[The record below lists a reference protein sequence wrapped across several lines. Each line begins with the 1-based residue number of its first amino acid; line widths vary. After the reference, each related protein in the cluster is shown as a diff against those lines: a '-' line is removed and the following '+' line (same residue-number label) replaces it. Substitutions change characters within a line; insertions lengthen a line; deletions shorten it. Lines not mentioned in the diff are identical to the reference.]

1 MSRRKK
7 GKGRGEGEIP
17 LPFSLLPPPPP
28 HPPFDEGFLRY
39 EFGGLIFGGA
49 YFRNFTAREPS
60 TFRADGDCN
69 ACSRVSFS
77 LLSLRKMKTTRSL
90 GPRAPHKVIIHA
102 LDWLQHAK
110 KNMKNITE
118 GFNVHRDYLIKQSR
132 NYCNK
137 FKWTESYPGIG
148 ESCEQIHGSNT
159 RQINVQSSVNTIIN
173 TPKKWLENHNADTER
188 CRIKISVM
196 SVVNSRSKD

>member
-1 MSRRKK
+1 MSSLRGGRKK

-17 LPFSLLPPPPP
+17 LPFSLPPPLPIP
-28 HPPFDEGFLRY
+28 LSTRVFCVTS
-39 EFGGLIFGGA
+39 
-49 YFRNFTAREPS
+49 FTAREPS

-102 LDWLQHAK
+102 LDWLHHAK

-118 GFNVHRDYLIKQSR
+118 GFNVHKDYLMKQSR
-132 NYCNK
+132 NYGNK

-196 SVVNSRSKD
+196 SVVNSHSKD

>member
-1 MSRRKK
+1 MSSLRGRRKK

-17 LPFSLLPPPPP
+17 LPFSLPP

-60 TFRADGDCN
+60 TFRADGDRN

-77 LLSLRKMKTTRSL
+77 PLSLRKMKTTRSL

-102 LDWLQHAK
+102 LD
-110 KNMKNITE
+110 
-118 GFNVHRDYLIKQSR
+118 
-132 NYCNK
+132 
-137 FKWTESYPGIG
+137 
-148 ESCEQIHGSNT
+148 
-159 RQINVQSSVNTIIN
+159 
-173 TPKKWLENHNADTER
+173 
-188 CRIKISVM
+188 
-196 SVVNSRSKD
+196 